1 MEAEPRAG
9 DLTGTGWICPFT
21 GGYGRAWKGA
31 GCDRRDVKER
41 VAYHD
46 GEYDSSHGRLEDPEE
61 GQAHHLQEGEQM
73 DPAQRDVA
81 QVDKVRLVF

>member
-1 MEAEPRAG
+1 MEAEPRAR
-9 DLTGTGWICPFT
+9 DLTGRGCICLFT
-21 GGYGRAWKGA
+21 GGYDRAWKAQAAKG
-31 GCDRRDVKER
+31 RDAKED

-46 GEYDSSHGRLEDPEE
+46 REYDSSHGRLEDPEE